1 LTADHAYIEKELLLQ
16 VAEGNEK
23 AFRQLFE
30 KYSDN
35 IYGVAYNYTKSAE
48 VAEEVTQDVFV
59 KLWLKRKN
67 LETVQSLE
75 SYLFIIARNHI
86 FDLFNKRKRDQNF
99 LDTLMENL
107 QENNATPEDVLLL
120 KESQELI
127 AEAVATLSQQQQI
140 VYDLRRNQGLSL
152 EDVAAKMGIS
162 RNTARNHLNRALQ
175 NIRYFLKNHSSGL
188 VLFICLLEIV
198 EDIL

>member
-1 LTADHAYIEKELLLQ
+1 MEQLTADNSYTEKELLLQ

-23 AFRQLFE
+23 AFRHLFE
-30 KYSDN
+30 KYADN

-67 LETVQSLE
+67 LESIQSLE

-86 FDLFNKRKRDQNF
+86 FDLFHKRKRDQNF
-99 LDTLMENL
+99 LNNLMENM
-107 QENNATPEDVLLL
+107 QENNATPEDLFLL

-127 AEAVATLSQQQQI
+127 AEALATLPPQQQI
-140 VYDLRRNQGLSL
+140 VYELRRNHGFSM
-152 EDVAAKMGIS
+152 EEVAAKMGIS

-175 NIRYFLKNHSSGL
+175 NIRYFLKDHSAGL
-188 VLFICLLEIV
+188 VLFICLLAIAE
-198 EDIL
+198 